1 MMMSKPTR
9 LGGLQS
15 QVPSGRGTLLT
26 PWTTLSASQMLV
38 ALHSALT
45 TKPGGRRESQP
56 ALAGRILSLLTH
68 SQERPPFNR
77 IMLIQKSPM
86 LVPRDNAE
94 RAKANSRTPPWKQSM
109 PLFCRS
115 LSLPTRYGH
124 LEALLQTLDLQIQGT
139 LTMCPT
145 KLLCRMKWTWI
156 ELGRSIGGI
165 VQQHVHSL

>member
-1 MMMSKPTR
+1 MMMSKPIR

-56 ALAGRILSLLTH
+56 ALARRILSLLSH
-68 SQERPPFNR
+68 PQERPPFNR
-77 IMLIQKSPM
+77 IILIQKSPM

-94 RAKANSRTPPWKQSM
+94 REKANSRKPPWKQSM
-109 PLFCRS
+109 PLFCHS
-115 LSLPTRYGH
+115 LSLPTRHGH
-124 LEALLQTLDLQIQGT
+124 LGALLQTLDLQIQRT
-139 LTMCPT
+139 LTMWPT
-145 KLLCRMKWTWI
+145 KLLCRMKWTLI
-156 ELGRSIGGI
+156 ELRRSIIGI

>member
-1 MMMSKPTR
+1 MMMNKPTR
-9 LGGLQS
+9 LGSLQG
-15 QVPSGRGTLLT
+15 QLPSGRGTLLT

-94 RAKANSRTPPWKQSM
+94 RAKANSRNPPWKQSM

-156 ELGRSIGGI
+156 ELRRSIGGI
-165 VQQHVHSL
+165 VRQHVHSL